1 MQILSKENSRPV
13 FKGIY
18 TALVTPFLP
27 DGSVDIKNYE
37 RLLDAQLAGGVHGV
51 VPCGTT
57 GESPVLTN
65 EEKLLLIKTAVKKC
79 KGRALVIAGTG
90 SNDTLKT
97 VQDSVAAC
105 EAGVDGLLI
114 VTPYYNKPSQSGLEA
129 HFRAVADASTVPI
142 ILYNVPGRTCVSLA
156 PATVAKLS
164 AHPRIAGIKEATG
177 NLGLLTEMRQAVAQQ
192 PGRKADA
199 PFYFLSGDDI
209 TFWPFLACGGD
220 GVISV
225 SSNILPACMRM
236 LFEDWNEG
244 RNGSGLALHERLSHF
259 FNMLFIEANPVPLK
273 TLLARQ
279 GRMNAKVRLP
289 LVDMD
294 PENVEKLR
302 RSWEALL
309 PHLQK
314 DNPRED
320 IHGK

>member
-1 MQILSKENSRPV
+1 MQILSNENSRPV

-27 DGSVDIKNYE
+27 DGSVDMKNYE

-57 GESPVLTN
+57 GESPVLTS

-79 KGRALVIAGTG
+79 KGRALVVAGTG

-97 VQDSVAAC
+97 LQDSKAAC
-105 EAGVDGLLI
+105 EAGVDGLLV
-114 VTPYYNKPSQSGLEA
+114 VTPYYNKPSQAGLEA
-129 HFRAVADASTVPI
+129 HFRAVADGVTAPI

-156 PATVAKLS
+156 PATVARLS
-164 AHPRIAGIKEATG
+164 THPRIAGIKEATG
-177 NLGLLTEMRQAVAQQ
+177 NLGLLTEMRNAVAQQ
-192 PGRKADA
+192 PGRKADV

-225 SSNILPACMRM
+225 SSNILPSCMRM
-236 LFEDWNEG
+236 LYEDWNEG
-244 RNGSGLALHERLSHF
+244 RNGSGLALHDKLSHF
-259 FNMLFIEANPVPLK
+259 FNMLFIEPNPVPLK
-273 TLLARQ
+273 TLLGWQ

-289 LVDMD
+289 LVEMD
-294 PENVEKLR
+294 IMNAEKLR
-302 RSWEALL
+302 RSWDALL